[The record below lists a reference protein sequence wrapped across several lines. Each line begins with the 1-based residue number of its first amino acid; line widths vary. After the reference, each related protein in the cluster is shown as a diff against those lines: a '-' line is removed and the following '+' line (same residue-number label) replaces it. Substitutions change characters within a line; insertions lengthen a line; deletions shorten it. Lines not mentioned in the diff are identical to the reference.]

1 MRILVDADAC
11 PVRHFVIK
19 VAKEHKLP
27 VIMFVDTSHQLDDG
41 YSEVVT
47 VDQQRDS
54 VDIALINRTN
64 SHDIVVTQ
72 DYGVAAMALG
82 KGARAINQNGMIYSS
97 ENMDRILL
105 ERHISQKI
113 RRSGGRTSGPRK
125 RTRADDERFE
135 AALRGMI
142 GRSPGGVLS
151 VLAPEL

>member
-1 MRILVDADAC
+1 MTMRMLVDADAC
-11 PVRHFVIK
+11 PVRRVVIK

-27 VIMFVDTSHQLDDG
+27 VIMFIDTSHQLDDG

-54 VDIALINRTN
+54 VDIALINRAN

-82 KGARAINQNGMIYSS
+82 KGAKAINQNGMIYSS

-113 RRSGGRTSGPRK
+113 RRSGGRTSGPKK
-125 RTRADDERFE
+125 RTRSDDERFE

-142 GRSPGGVLS
+142 GLLLG
-151 VLAPEL
+151 

>member
-11 PVRHFVIK
+11 PVRHVVIK

-27 VIMFVDTSHQLDDG
+27 VIMFIDTSHQLDDG
-41 YSEVVT
+41 YSVVVT

-82 KGARAINQNGMIYSS
+82 KGAQAINQNGVIYSP

-125 RTRADDERFE
+125 RTRVDDERFE

-142 GRSPGGVLS
+142 GCY
-151 VLAPEL
+151 

>member
-27 VIMFVDTSHQLDDG
+27 VIMFIDTSHQLDDG

-125 RTRADDERFE
+125 RTRVDDERFE

-151 VLAPEL
+151 VLAPEF

>member
-11 PVRHFVIK
+11 PVRHAVIK

-27 VIMFVDTSHQLDDG
+27 VVMFIDTSHQLNDG

-47 VDQQRDS
+47 VDKQRDS

-64 SHDIVVTQ
+64 SEDIVVTQ
-72 DYGVAAMALG
+72 DYGLAAMVLG

-97 ENMDRILL
+97 ENMDRFLF

-125 RTRADDERFE
+125 RTKADNERFE
-135 AALRGMI
+135 VVLRGMASI
-142 GRSPGGVLS
+142 FQENS
-151 VLAPEL
+151 

>member
-11 PVRHFVIK
+11 PVRQIVIK
-19 VAKEHKLP
+19 VAKDHQLP
-27 VIMFVDTSHQLDDG
+27 VIMFIDTSHQLDDG

-64 SHDIVVTQ
+64 SHDIIVTQ

-82 KGARAINQNGMIYSS
+82 KGAQAINQNGMVYSP

-113 RRSGGRTSGPRK
+113 RRSGGRTAGPRK

-135 AALRGMI
+135 TALRGII
-142 GRSPGGVLS
+142 GD
-151 VLAPEL
+151 A

>member
-11 PVRHFVIK
+11 PVRHVVIK

-27 VIMFVDTSHQLDDG
+27 VIMFIDTSHQLDDG
-41 YSEVVT
+41 YSEVVM

-82 KGARAINQNGMIYSS
+82 KGAQAINQNGVIYSP

-125 RTRADDERFE
+125 RTRVDDERFE
-135 AALRGMI
+135 ATLRGMI
-142 GRSPGGVLS
+142 GCY
-151 VLAPEL
+151 

>member
-11 PVRHFVIK
+11 PVRHVVIK

-27 VIMFVDTSHQLDDG
+27 VIMFIDTSHQLDDG
-41 YSEVVT
+41 YSEVVM

-82 KGARAINQNGMIYSS
+82 KGAQAINQNGVIYSP

-125 RTRADDERFE
+125 RTRVDDERFE

-142 GRSPGGVLS
+142 GCY
-151 VLAPEL
+151 

>member
-11 PVRHFVIK
+11 PVRHIIIK
-19 VAKEHKLP
+19 VAKDHKLP
-27 VIMFVDTSHQLDDG
+27 VIMFIDTSHQLNDG
-41 YSEVVT
+41 YSEMVT
-47 VDQQRDS
+47 VDQQCDS

-64 SHDIVVTQ
+64 FHDIVVTQ

-82 KGARAINQNGMIYSS
+82 KGAQAINQNGVIYSH

-113 RRSGGRTSGPRK
+113 RRSGGRTPGPKK
-125 RTRADDERFE
+125 RTRVDDERFE

-142 GRSPGGVLS
+142 GRY
-151 VLAPEL
+151 

>member
-11 PVRHFVIK
+11 PVRQIVIK
-19 VAKEHKLP
+19 VAKDHQLP
-27 VIMFVDTSHQLDDG
+27 VIMFIDTSHQLDDG

-64 SHDIVVTQ
+64 SHDIIVTQ

-82 KGARAINQNGMIYSS
+82 KGAQAINQNGMVYSP

-113 RRSGGRTSGPRK
+113 RRSGGRTAGPRK

-135 AALRGMI
+135 AALRGII
-142 GRSPGGVLS
+142 GD
-151 VLAPEL
+151 A